1 MGFET
6 CSTRSWRAAAD
17 TQTNCKNGGVKDDA
31 IRSVSRALNLLRTLN
46 TMQTAS
52 LHELH
57 LRTGL
62 PKSTLSRLL
71 QTLQGEGYAQAEG
84 SAGTYRLTAK
94 VKDLAT
100 GYTEKSLVVDV
111 GSPLAL
117 RVTREIRWPLAIGTL
132 DGDAVVV
139 RYSTMPYSPL
149 AVHATTIGQ
158 RLGLL
163 DTAMGRVYLADCGET
178 ERSALLEL
186 LRAASPDGRIED
198 EAHLFDELRL
208 IRHQGY
214 AVRLPNARRS
224 SATLAVSVVHR
235 ADVVATLC
243 LTTFGK
249 SLTPNMIAQYLPV
262 LQSTAKE
269 IVLAYAERL

>member
-1 MGFET
+1 M
-6 CSTRSWRAAAD
+6 
-17 TQTNCKNGGVKDDA
+17 KDDA
-31 IRSVSRALNLLRTLN
+31 IRSVCRALLLLRTLN
-46 TMQTAS
+46 SVQKAS

-71 QTLQGEGYAQAEG
+71 QTLQREGYAQAEG
-84 SAGTYRLTAK
+84 DAGTYRLTAK
-94 VKDLAT
+94 VKELAT

-117 RVTREIRWPLAIGTL
+117 RVTRAIRWPLAIGTL

-149 AVHATTIGQ
+149 AVHATTLGQ

-163 DTAMGRVYLADCGET
+163 DTAMGRVYLGHCPET
-178 ERSALLEL
+178 ERKALLDL
-186 LRAASPDGRIED
+186 LRAASPEGRIED

-214 AVRLPNARRS
+214 AVRMPNARRS
-224 SATLAVSVVHR
+224 SATVAVPVMHR
-235 ADVVATLC
+235 GDVVATLC

-249 SLTPNMIAQYLPV
+249 SLTPRMITQHLPI
-262 LQSTAKE
+262 LRSTASE
-269 IVLAYAERL
+269 IARAYSEGL

>member
-1 MGFET
+1 MKNDPI
-6 CSTRSWRAAAD
+6 RAV
-17 TQTNCKNGGVKDDA
+17 C
-31 IRSVSRALNLLRTLN
+31 RALQVLRTLN
-46 TMQTAS
+46 TVQKAS
-52 LHELH
+52 LHDLH
-57 LRTGL
+57 VHTGL

-71 QTLQGEGYAQAEG
+71 QTLQNEGYAQAEG
-84 SAGTYRLTAK
+84 DAGAYRLTSK
-94 VKDLAT
+94 VKELAN

-117 RVTREIRWPLAIGTL
+117 RVTRAIRWPLAIGTL

-149 AVHATTIGQ
+149 AVHATTLGQ

-163 DTAMGRVYLADCGET
+163 DTAMGRVYLAHCGQT
-178 ERSALLEL
+178 ERDALLEL
-186 LRAASPDGRIED
+186 LRAASPDGRVED

-208 IRHQGY
+208 IHHQGY

-224 SATLAVSVVHR
+224 SATLAVPVLHS

-249 SLTPNMIAQYLPV
+249 SLTAGVITKYLPV
-262 LQSTAKE
+262 LQTTAEE
-269 IVLAYAERL
+269 ISLAYAERL

>member
-1 MGFET
+1 MAEDPI
-6 CSTRSWRAAAD
+6 RA
-17 TQTNCKNGGVKDDA
+17 
-31 IRSVSRALNLLRTLN
+31 ISRALLLLRTMN
-46 TMQTAS
+46 TAQKSS

-57 LRTGL
+57 LQTRL
-62 PKSTLSRLL
+62 AKSTVFRILR
-71 QTLQGEGYAQAEG
+71 TLQQEGYVRAEG
-84 SAGTYRLTAK
+84 DAGFYRLTAR
-94 VKDLAT
+94 VQELGA

-149 AVHATTIGQ
+149 AVHATTVGQ

-163 DTAMGRVYLADCGET
+163 DTAMGRVYLAFCGDV
-178 ERSALLEL
+178 ERTALIQL
-186 LRAASPDGRIED
+186 LRAGSLDGQIED
-198 EAHLFDELRL
+198 EAHLEAELQL

-224 SATLAVSVVHR
+224 SATVAVPVKLGDSVI
-235 ADVVATLC
+235 ATLC
-243 LTTFGK
+243 LTTFGR
-249 SLTPNMIAQYLPV
+249 SLTRDVIAQYVPR
-262 LQSTAKE
+262 LQLTAGE
-269 IVLAYAERL
+269 IAEAYGSRRPD

>member
-1 MGFET
+1 MT
-6 CSTRSWRAAAD
+6 DDPIRAV
-17 TQTNCKNGGVKDDA
+17 C
-31 IRSVSRALNLLRTLN
+31 RALDLLRTLN
-46 TMQTAS
+46 TEQKAS
-52 LHELH
+52 LHDLH

-71 QTLQGEGYAQAEG
+71 QTLQHEGYVRAEG
-84 SAGTYRLTAK
+84 AAGSYRVTAK
-94 VKDLAT
+94 VKELST

-117 RVTREIRWPLAIGTL
+117 RVTRAIRWPLAIGTL

-149 AVHATTIGQ
+149 AVHATTLGQ

-163 DTAMGRVYLADCGET
+163 DTAMGRAYLAFCPET
-178 ERSALLEL
+178 ERDALLGL

-214 AVRLPNARRS
+214 AVRMPNAQRS
-224 SATLAVSVVHR
+224 SATLALPVLHR
-235 ADVVATLC
+235 DDVVATLC

-249 SLTPNMIAQYLPV
+249 SLTPGMITQHLPV
-262 LQSTAKE
+262 LRATAAE
-269 IVLAYAERL
+269 IADAYAAGL

>member
-1 MGFET
+1 MSDEP
-6 CSTRSWRAAAD
+6 
-17 TQTNCKNGGVKDDA
+17 
-31 IRSVSRALNLLRTLN
+31 IRSISRALSVLH
-46 TMQTAS
+46 TMNSMQQAT

-57 LRTGL
+57 QRTGL
-62 PKSTLSRLL
+62 AKSTLFRILHTLRL
-71 QTLQGEGYAQAEG
+71 EGYVRAEG
-84 SAGTYRLTAK
+84 DAGHYRLTAK
-94 VKDLAT
+94 VRELGA

-149 AVHATTIGQ
+149 AVHATTLGQ

-163 DTAMGRVYLADCGET
+163 DTAMGRVYLAFCGEA
-178 ERSALLEL
+178 ERSALVQL
-186 LRAASPDGRIED
+186 LRAASPEGLIGD
-198 EAHLFDELRL
+198 EAHLGDELKL

-214 AVRLPNARRS
+214 AVRLPDARRS
-224 SATLAVSVVHR
+224 SATLAVPVMQGPHVI
-235 ADVVATLC
+235 ATLC

-249 SLTPNMIAQYLPV
+249 SLTPALIARYKPV
-262 LQSTAKE
+262 LQATSMDIA
-269 IVLAYAERL
+269 LACAERLAE

>member
-1 MGFET
+1 M
-6 CSTRSWRAAAD
+6 
-17 TQTNCKNGGVKDDA
+17 KDDP
-31 IRSVSRALNLLRTLN
+31 IRSVRRALQLLHTLN
-46 TMQTAS
+46 TVQKAT
-52 LHELH
+52 LHDLH
-57 LRTGL
+57 LNTGL

-71 QTLQGEGYAQAEG
+71 QTLQSEGYAQAEG
-84 SAGTYRLTAK
+84 DAGTYRLTAK
-94 VKDLAT
+94 VKELST

-117 RVTREIRWPLAIGTL
+117 RVTRAIRWPLAIGTL

-149 AVHATTIGQ
+149 AVHATTLGQ

-163 DTAMGRVYLADCGET
+163 DTAMGRVYLAHCAEA
-178 ERSALLEL
+178 ERGALLEL
-186 LRAASPDGRIED
+186 LRAASPDGCVED
-198 EAHLFDELRL
+198 ETHLFDELRL

-224 SATLAVSVVHR
+224 SATLAVPVLHQ

-243 LTTFGK
+243 LTTFGR
-249 SLTPNMIAQYLPV
+249 SLTAGVIKQHLPV
-262 LQSTAKE
+262 LQSTAEE
-269 IVLAYAERL
+269 IASAYAERL